1 MRTSR
6 LYRRGE
12 TALSEHLRS
21 AEGATKQSAD
31 CREQGSTYD
40 GQASGDRPPARPCG
54 GPTASG
60 MELRLQPKTG
70 GLALQTA
77 VDLGSAGR
85 SRSSREQVPAS
96 CTRVRHQTNRRET
109 VEVLHWNQGSS
120 QAHAAKRVSHS
131 LTRSTVPERASEQV
145 RCKKGSRWPQV
156 QVAGDLQATVVTLNH
171 ARCKLLAGIARST
184 NNPRARFLVGLKPG
198 QETMQNPGPRQRRA
212 GVGVFV
218 LYLVPSRGPGSV
230 AGLVARRSPA
240 YQSRLKQS
248 GRGPNN
254 P

>member
-1 MRTSR
+1 MLAFFLTRLSRHYLPPVAASGEKDESEVRTSR

-40 GQASGDRPPARPCG
+40 GQASGDRPPTRPCG
-54 GPTASG
+54 GPTAPG

-70 GLALQTA
+70 GLALQTT

-109 VEVLHWNQGSS
+109 VEALHWNQGSS

-131 LTRSTVPERASEQV
+131 LTRSTVPGRASEQV
-145 RCKKGSRWPQV
+145 RCKRQ
-156 QVAGDLQATVVTLNH
+156 QMAH
-171 ARCKLLAGIARST
+171 RCKWPEACR
-184 NNPRARFLVGLKPG
+184 
-198 QETMQNPGPRQRRA
+198 
-212 GVGVFV
+212 
-218 LYLVPSRGPGSV
+218 PS
-230 AGLVARRSPA
+230 L
-240 YQSRLKQS
+240 
-248 GRGPNN
+248 
-254 P
+254 